1 MKYFLILIALML
13 VGVYWIDKTTE
24 PATKSSHDADIGI
37 AHDGDSDRGKTPKP
51 VKELTPEEK
60 ALRNSLAGEYEYNFT
75 GTIAKQRL
83 IFQKNGKVEL
93 SRTFGKTTEAKWS
106 IVDGEIQIH
115 PSQWESGG
123 IDVYRINTDDHNATK
138 PITSITQFARI
149 IDGKRRDSD
158 RERTHKKIK

>member
-1 MKYFLILIALML
+1 MKYITLIIGLLA
-13 VGVYWIDKTTE
+13 VGCGKQEQTDANESTPTTNTNKLDGTTE
-24 PATKSSHDADIGI
+24 
-37 AHDGDSDRGKTPKP
+37 KP
-51 VKELTPEEK
+51 VKELTAEEK

-75 GTIAKQRL
+75 GTEAKQRL
-83 IFQKNGKVEL
+83 VFQENGEVEL
-93 SRTFGKTTEAKWS
+93 FRTHGWEDIKCKWS
-106 IVDGEIQIH
+106 VVNGEIQIH

-123 IDVYRINTDDHNATK
+123 IDVYRINTDDNNDTK